1 MHEKMSSSTA
11 LPLSLS
17 SKARRT
23 HEQPISFLMAMALHD
38 PHLINLAAGFV
49 DPFTL
54 PVQECHTISE
64 RLFSDDARGR
74 SALQYDTTLGLRDL
88 RARVLEHLE
97 SLEGKPAAAMGL
109 TPDRILVTTGSQQS
123 LYLAGDSLIDPG
135 DIVIAANPTYFV
147 YTGTLTSLGAQV
159 LSVPMDEDGMDV
171 EAVGRLLGQLERQ
184 GRLGRVKFIYCT
196 SYFDNPTGL
205 TLSAQRR
212 PRLLEIARSFSRSHR
227 ILILEDAAYRELRY
241 DGEAMPS
248 IKSYDPEN
256 RYTVLTQT
264 FSKPFAPG
272 LKLGYTAMPE
282 DLLHAMVQQKGNH
295 DFGSANLAQHIALEA
310 MQDGLYFKH
319 VEVLRQRYRGKRDA
333 MLATLQKYLGDD
345 SAISW
350 TRPHGGL
357 YVWLT
362 LPPPIDTSRGS
373 DMFTACVKAGVLYV
387 PGDYCYQPDEN
398 GKVPRNHLR
407 LSFGQVASELIEPG
421 IERIAGVIRSLHPR
435 GKPES
440 AGSPGRGGSDS
451 TFVPTHSR

>member
-1 MHEKMSSSTA
+1 MHEKMPSSSIPP
-11 LPLSLS
+11 LPLS

-54 PVQECHTISE
+54 PVEECRLISE
-64 RLFSDDARGR
+64 RLFSDPSRGR

-88 RARVLEHLE
+88 RARVLRHLE
-97 SLEGKPAAAMGL
+97 SLEQKPAAAMGL
-109 TPDRILVTTGSQQS
+109 TPDRLLITTGSQQS
-123 LYLAGDSLIDPG
+123 LYLAADSLIDPG

-159 LSVPMDEDGMDV
+159 LAVPIDDDGMDV
-171 EAVGRLLGQLERQ
+171 EAVARLLDRLQKQ
-184 GRLGRVKFIYCT
+184 GRLNRVKFIYCT

-212 PRLLEIARSFSRSHR
+212 PRLLDIARSFSRDHR

-241 DGEAMPS
+241 DGEALPS
-248 IKSYDPEN
+248 IKSYDAEN
-256 RYTVLTQT
+256 RFTVLTQT

-295 DFGSANLAQHIALEA
+295 DFGSANLAQHIALES
-310 MQDGLYFKH
+310 MRDGLYLKH
-319 VEVLRQRYRGKRDA
+319 VDLLRDRYRGKRDA
-333 MLATLQKYLGDD
+333 MLASLKKYLGED

-350 TRPHGGL
+350 THPHGGL

-362 LPPPIDTSRGS
+362 LPPSIDTSRGS
-373 DMFTACVKAGVLYV
+373 EMFTACVKAGVLYV

-398 GKVPRNHLR
+398 GTIPRNHLR

-421 IERIAGVIRSLHPR
+421 IERIARVIRSL
-435 GKPES
+435 S
-440 AGSPGRGGSDS
+440 AGAMAATGSIGRSDADP
-451 TFVPTHSR
+451 TFVPSRSR

>member
-1 MHEKMSSSTA
+1 MHEKMSSTA

-17 SKARRT
+17 SKAQRT

-49 DPFTL
+49 DPYTL
-54 PVQECHTISE
+54 PVEECRTISE
-64 RLFSDDARGR
+64 RIFSDTSRGR
-74 SALQYDTTLGLRDL
+74 NALQYDTTLGLRDL
-88 RARVLEHLE
+88 RSQVLQHLE

-109 TPDRILVTTGSQQS
+109 TPDRLLITTGSQQS

-159 LSVPMDEDGMDV
+159 LTVPMDEEGMDV
-171 EAVGRLLGQLERQ
+171 EAVGRLLGRLQRQ
-184 GRLGRVKFIYCT
+184 GQLNRVKFIYCT

-241 DGEAMPS
+241 DGEALPS

-310 MQDGLYFKH
+310 MRDGLYLKH
-319 VEVLRQRYRGKRDA
+319 VDLLRERYRGKRDA
-333 MLATLQKYLGDD
+333 MLAALNKYLGED
-345 SAISW
+345 AAVSW

-362 LPPPIDTSRGS
+362 LPPQFDTSRAS
-373 DMFTACVKAGVLYV
+373 QMFASCVKAGVLYV
-387 PGDYCYQPDEN
+387 PGDYCYQADEH
-398 GKVPRNHLR
+398 GRIPRNHLR

-435 GKPES
+435 GAAES
-440 AGSPGRGGSDS
+440 PAPLGRGVSDS
-451 TFVPTHSR
+451 PFVPTHSR